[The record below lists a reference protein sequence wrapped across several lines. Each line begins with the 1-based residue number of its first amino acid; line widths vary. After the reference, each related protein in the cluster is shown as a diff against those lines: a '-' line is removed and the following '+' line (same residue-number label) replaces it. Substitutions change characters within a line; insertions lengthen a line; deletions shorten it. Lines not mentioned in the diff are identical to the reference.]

1 MNRSISVLTT
11 GGTIGHRSAKSGV
24 AEMGFNP
31 IELFSDI
38 RAQGFDLDFKE
49 ILRKGSMDIG
59 PDDWK
64 AIAAAAADAVES
76 GAHGVIILHGTD
88 TMHYTAAALSF
99 MLQSLSVPIVL
110 TGSMIPGGDAGSDAL
125 PNLQD
130 AIQVAAHADLAE
142 VCVVFSADAQRE
154 RGVIIRGT
162 RARKVHSHA
171 VDAFASINAAPLG
184 YIRNNAIAFSELER
198 SRRTRSKL
206 SARID
211 IDPNV
216 ALIKLHPAMT
226 PGMLAA
232 ELRAVAGAVL
242 EGTGIG
248 HIKTDLQEVVTQ
260 FKKPAVISTQA
271 LYGGERLG
279 GYEVDRHILDIPN
292 IIPTAD
298 MTSEAAV
305 VKLMWSL
312 RQGGDIRS
320 IMQSNIAGEISP
332 QLVKA
337 RPEPAA

>member
-1 MNRSISVLTT
+1 
-11 GGTIGHRSAKSGV
+11 
-24 AEMGFNP
+24 
-31 IELFSDI
+31 
-38 RAQGFDLDFKE
+38 
-49 ILRKGSMDIG
+49 
-59 PDDWK
+59 
-64 AIAAAAADAVES
+64 
-76 GAHGVIILHGTD
+76 
-88 TMHYTAAALSF
+88 
-99 MLQSLSVPIVL
+99 
-110 TGSMIPGGDAGSDAL
+110 
-125 PNLQD
+125 
-130 AIQVAAHADLAE
+130 
-142 VCVVFSADAQRE
+142 
-154 RGVIIRGT
+154 
-162 RARKVHSHA
+162 VHSHA

-298 MTSEAAV
+298 MTSEAAL